1 MGVLVRSLATWQ
13 DKCIDSQLL
22 VASLVGLFKQRGLD
36 GDKLLRGTGIFATDI
51 RKPDHLISPKQL
63 ARLLDNALAQWPS
76 GDLSF
81 LLGQLWLPS
90 QSGALT
96 AGLFCARDLKELTY
110 FWHKYHWLTQPWLQ
124 TWRGQGEQQWHFLLS
139 LDLGMQRHRQFFIE
153 LSLSSLTACCKQL
166 LGQAWRG
173 SISFPYSAPDNLAH
187 YYKYFGTDIRFD
199 APLCRIS
206 MAKTLLRQP
215 SLFAS
220 QSLLYSQS
228 DDVNVDCVGNVQLP
242 SAAQS
247 LIHSEGTALEP
258 DIHTPHSPLRPQLN
272 MAKSARQALLAQEFR
287 LGLAAG
293 IRLKLMRRTLSLPE
307 MAQLLEISSATL
319 KRRLGEM
326 GLSYGQLVD
335 ETRLIR
341 ALYYLAEPEQ
351 DARSIATSL
360 SFSDASNFRR
370 SFKRWTGQL
379 PAYFRYW
386 LA

>member
-1 MGVLVRSLATWQ
+1 MGVQVRALATWQ

-36 GDKLLRGTGIFATDI
+36 GEKLLRGTGIFVADI

-96 AGLFCARDLKELTY
+96 AGLFCSRDLKEVTH

-124 TWRGQGEQQWHFLLS
+124 TWRWQGEQEWHFLLS
-139 LDLGMQRHRQFFIE
+139 LDLGMHRHKQFFIE

-173 SISFPYSAPDNLAH
+173 SISFPYCAPDNLAH
-187 YYKYFGTDIRFD
+187 YYKYFGTDLRFD

-228 DDVNVDCVGNVQLP
+228 DDIDTQCAGDARLL
-242 SAAQS
+242 SASQS
-247 LIHSEGTALEP
+247 LIHSEVT
-258 DIHTPHSPLRPQLN
+258 SLRPQLN
-272 MAKSARQALLAQEFR
+272 MAKGARQALLAQEFR

-307 MAQLLEISSATL
+307 MAQLLEISPATL

-326 GLSYGQLVD
+326 GLSYGQLAD

-351 DARSIATSL
+351 DAHSIATSL

-379 PAYFRYW
+379 PAYFRFW

>member
-1 MGVLVRSLATWQ
+1 MRALATWQ

-22 VASLVGLFKQRGLD
+22 VASLVGLFKQRELD
-36 GDKLLRGTGIFATDI
+36 CDKLLRGTGIFATDI

-96 AGLFCARDLKELTY
+96 AGMFCARDLKALIY

-124 TWRGQGEQQWHFLLS
+124 TWRWQGEHEWHFLLS
-139 LDLGMQRHRQFFIE
+139 LDLGMHRHRQFFIE
-153 LSLSSLTACCKQL
+153 LSLSSLAACCKQL

-173 SISFPYSAPDNLAH
+173 SISFPYPAPDNLAH
-187 YYKYFGTDIRFD
+187 YYKYFGTDLSFD

-206 MAKTLLRQP
+206 MAKTLLHQP

-220 QSLLYSQS
+220 QSLLYSQFY
-228 DDVNVDCVGNVQLP
+228 DVDIGGSQYRGDIQKP
-242 SAAQS
+242 AAQS
-247 LIHSEGTALEP
+247 FMHNEASCLDY
-258 DIHTPHSPLRPQLN
+258 DIQQPHSPLRPQLN
-272 MAKSARQALLAQEFR
+272 MAKSARQALFAQAFR
-287 LGLAAG
+287 LGLTAG
-293 IRLKLMRRTLSLPE
+293 IRLKLMRKTLSLPE
-307 MAQLLEISSATL
+307 MAQLLEVSPATL

-341 ALYYLAEPEQ
+341 ALYFLAEPEQ
-351 DARSIATSL
+351 DANSIATSL

-379 PAYFRYW
+379 PTYFRYW

>member
-1 MGVLVRSLATWQ
+1 MRALATWQ

-22 VASLVGLFKQRGLD
+22 VASLVGLFKQRDLD
-36 GDKLLRGTGIFATDI
+36 CDKLLRGTGIFITDI

-96 AGLFCARDLKELTY
+96 AGLFCARDLKELIY

-124 TWRGQGEQQWHFLLS
+124 TWRWQGEHEWHFLLS
-139 LDLGMQRHRQFFIE
+139 LDLGMHRHKQFFIE
-153 LSLSSLTACCKQL
+153 LSLSSLIACFKQL

-173 SISFPYSAPDNLAH
+173 SICFPYPAPDNLAH
-187 YYKYFGTDIRFD
+187 YYKYFGMDLRFD

-206 MAKTLLRQP
+206 MAKNLLRQT
-215 SLFAS
+215 SVFAS
-220 QSLLYSQS
+220 QSQLYSQPE
-228 DDVNVDCVGNVQLP
+228 NVDTHCAGDARLPAVSQACIHGKVTSLALDIQPLQL
-242 SAAQS
+242 S
-247 LIHSEGTALEP
+247 
-258 DIHTPHSPLRPQLN
+258 LRPQLN
-272 MAKSARQALLAQEFR
+272 MAKGARQALFAQEFR

-307 MAQLLEISSATL
+307 MAQILEISPATL

-326 GLSYGQLVD
+326 GLNYGQLAD
-335 ETRLIR
+335 ESRLIR
-341 ALYYLAEPEQ
+341 ALYFLAEPEQ
-351 DARSIATSL
+351 DAHSIASSL

-379 PAYFRYW
+379 PGYFRYW

>member
-1 MGVLVRSLATWQ
+1 MRALATWQ

-22 VASLVGLFKQRGLD
+22 VASIVGLFKLRGLD
-36 GDKLLRGTGIFATDI
+36 SDKLLRGTGIFAADI

-63 ARLLDNALAQWPS
+63 SRLLDNALCLWPS

-96 AGLFCARDLKELTY
+96 AGIFCARDLKSLGH

-124 TWRGQGEQQWHFLLS
+124 TWRWQGEQEWHFLLS
-139 LDLGMQRHRQFFIE
+139 LDLGMQRHKQFFIE

-173 SISFPYSAPDNLAH
+173 SISFPYPAPANLAH
-187 YYKYFGTDIRFD
+187 YYKYFGTELSFD

-206 MAKTLLRQP
+206 MAKSLLCQP
-215 SLFAS
+215 LLFAS
-220 QSLLYSQS
+220 
-228 DDVNVDCVGNVQLP
+228 
-242 SAAQS
+242 
-247 LIHSEGTALEP
+247 HSETDAIDFAGSKYTKPPNKPAALQPWEHPHASTLDRHFNEP
-258 DIHTPHSPLRPQLN
+258 LASTVLGPQLT
-272 MAKSARQALLAQEFR
+272 MAKNARQALLAHGFR
-287 LGLAAG
+287 HGLAAG
-293 IRLKLMRRTLSLPE
+293 IRLKLMHNTLSLPE
-307 MAQLLEISSATL
+307 MAQLLEMSPATL

-335 ETRLIR
+335 ESRLIK
-341 ALYYLAEPEQ
+341 ALYFLAEPEQ
-351 DARSIATSL
+351 DANSIAHSL

-379 PAYFRYW
+379 PAYFRFW